1 MQNVK
6 ETIECDL
13 HDLLLEQDE
22 YNEKLS
28 HTNNTIHTLEEALK
42 NARINGDA
50 RIRALV
56 ETCIKSSEKLVT
68 RATAENDVAV
78 AAGTSAYFMLFGEE
92 LIELLGELSKAHESY
107 VSDSYNNVE
116 ALARKCILMGH
127 LMATVYIQGN
137 TICKTSANIER
148 GESKFRCF
156 DFCSL
161 FFFLIILTFCTKC
174 ILCFLKHFHFKRFFF
189 VFVKKFILDAFEF
202 ASAERMFFV
211 FVIFV

>member
-6 ETIECDL
+6 QTIECDL

-28 HTNNTIHTLEEALK
+28 QTNNTIHTLEEALK

-92 LIELLGELSKAHESY
+92 LTELLSELSMAHTNY
-107 VSDSYNNVE
+107 VADSYNNVE

-148 GESKFRCF
+148 GESMFCF
-156 DFCSL
+156 IFLYLKRMTNQLISHTNIDYSITFEINTFHLHNKISL
-161 FFFLIILTFCTKC
+161 LT
-174 ILCFLKHFHFKRFFF
+174 
-189 VFVKKFILDAFEF
+189 
-202 ASAERMFFV
+202 
-211 FVIFV
+211 

>member
-6 ETIECDL
+6 QTIECDL

-28 HTNNTIHTLEEALK
+28 QTNNTIHTLEEALK

-92 LIELLGELSKAHESY
+92 LADLLSELSMAHTSY
-107 VSDSYNNVE
+107 VADSYNNVE

-148 GESKFRCF
+148 GESMSSFIFLQTKINDKLINFIKILITWLHLKLISFICTSKF
-156 DFCSL
+156 
-161 FFFLIILTFCTKC
+161 
-174 ILCFLKHFHFKRFFF
+174 LC
-189 VFVKKFILDAFEF
+189 
-202 ASAERMFFV
+202 
-211 FVIFV
+211 

>member
-6 ETIECDL
+6 QTIECDL

-28 HTNNTIHTLEEALK
+28 QTNNTIHTLEEALK

-56 ETCIKSSEKLVT
+56 ETCIKSSEKMVT

-92 LIELLGELSKAHESY
+92 LTEVLSELSMAHTNY
-107 VSDSYNNVE
+107 VTDSYNNVE
-116 ALARKCILMGH
+116 ALARKSILMGH

-148 GESKFRCF
+148 GESMYHKIC
-156 DFCSL
+156 
-161 FFFLIILTFCTKC
+161 FFLENIKNKSAKKKNIESFFLLKLTIFHLNLEIIY
-174 ILCFLKHFHFKRFFF
+174 
-189 VFVKKFILDAFEF
+189 
-202 ASAERMFFV
+202 
-211 FVIFV
+211 

>member
-1 MQNVK
+1 MFDTQTDRIQIHK
-6 ETIECDL
+6 SSIEDDL

-28 HTNNTIHTLEEALK
+28 QTNNTIHTLEEALK

-56 ETCIKSSEKLVT
+56 EACIKSSEKLVT

-92 LIELLGELSKAHESY
+92 LIELLNELSMVHSSY
-107 VSDSYNNVE
+107 VADSYNNVE

-137 TICKTSANIER
+137 TICKTTANIER
-148 GESKFRCF
+148 GERMY
-156 DFCSL
+156 L
-161 FFFLIILTFCTKC
+161 
-174 ILCFLKHFHFKRFFF
+174 
-189 VFVKKFILDAFEF
+189 AF
-202 ASAERMFFV
+202 
-211 FVIFV
+211 